1 MHPLFVIAIHVKF
14 IESISVLPKFGHLQ
28 LRASSAMICVHDS
41 VVYKIKPMLVQK
53 SFRVVIAVL
62 LFLSVQTW
70 CMANADG
77 YAYRLSDKS
86 IARAVS
92 SNDLEIIRVRV
103 IQDLLR
109 PPVDEVLVMDL
120 VKAIKQDGSWPDI
133 NYEDVT
139 RTGFDHARH
148 LDNMFVLAR
157 AYKKHDSQWYQNPQV
172 REAALSAMDFWL
184 ENDFICDNWW
194 WNEMGT
200 PGRIINT
207 MLVMDTDLNE
217 DQIRRGLRIAGRA
230 NLEASGA
237 RPGGDL
243 IQIAAMLGKQ
253 ALFRRDETV
262 LQRVIAVMAD
272 EIKITTG
279 RGLKP
284 DMSFHHRVDNVICTL
299 SYGLG
304 YANAFSYWAVKVAG
318 TRYKLPEHATQLL
331 TDYFLDG
338 ICKSM
343 VYGKYPDTGAKNRDL
358 SRKGVL
364 RAAGP
369 ELAENLLKV
378 SDYRKAELMDIIR
391 IRRGETTPA
400 LTWNRFYWHSEYF
413 THQRPDWFASVRMHS
428 SRNHTMEQ
436 PHNEEGLKMHHV
448 GDGSNFV
455 SVTGREYFDI
465 FPVWDW
471 QKIPGATV
479 VQKPVHPHWKE
490 IAKKGLTD
498 FVGGVSDGK
507 YGAVAMDFK
516 SAHDPLRARK
526 AWFFFDDEYVCLGS
540 SIFAEAETP
549 VYTTVNQALLH
560 GDVIAKSK
568 KDQQALNKG
577 NHHIEQ
583 AAWVLHAGVG
593 YVFPD
598 NTDVHVRNEEATG
611 NWRDI
616 NHQAHSSAE
625 DVKADVFTLWFDH
638 GVKPQG
644 GSYEYIVVPSA
655 DAAELEA
662 YEKSSPIEIVENSES
677 IQAVHHQKLNR
688 SQIVFYTAGEI
699 KLDDV
704 VLAVSAP
711 CILMARTNGKSI
723 DQIAVVDPTQK
734 LAEIQVKTSAM
745 IEGSGEGWE
754 AIWDKKEKKSTINIQ
769 LPSAGYAGQTVVLN
783 LTGL

>member
-1 MHPLFVIAIHVKF
+1 MLLQKICRVAALTLCVFF
-14 IESISVLPKFGHLQ
+14 LQSSVTLG
-28 LRASSAMICVHDS
+28 AGG
-41 VVYKIKPMLVQK
+41 K
-53 SFRVVIAVL
+53 S
-62 LFLSVQTW
+62 
-70 CMANADG
+70 
-77 YAYRLSDKS
+77 YRLSGAAG
-86 IARAVS
+86 IGTQS
-92 SNDLEIIRVRV
+92 SNDLEIIRLRV
-103 IQDLLR
+103 IQDLLT
-109 PPVDEVLVMDL
+109 PPVDEVLVMEIF
-120 VKAIKQDGSWPDI
+120 KSIRPDGSWPDI
-133 NYEDVT
+133 NYKDLS

-148 LDNMFVLAR
+148 LDNMILLSR
-157 AYKKHDSQWYQNPQV
+157 AYRKHDSQWYQNPQV
-172 REAALSAMDFWL
+172 KEAALSAMDFWL

-200 PGRIINT
+200 PGRIINI

-262 LQRVIAVMAD
+262 LQRVVTVMAE
-272 EIKITTG
+272 EIKVTTG

-304 YANAFSYWAVKVAG
+304 YANAFSYWAVKFAG
-318 TRYKLPEHATQLL
+318 TKYRLPEDATQLL

-358 SRKGVL
+358 SRKGTL

-369 ELAENLLKV
+369 ELPENLLKV
-378 SDYRKAELMDIIR
+378 SEYRKAELIEIVR
-391 IRRGETTPA
+391 IRRGEATPA
-400 LTWNRFYWHSEYF
+400 LTWNRFFWHSDYL

-455 SVTGREYFDI
+455 SLTGREYFDI

-498 FVGGVSDGK
+498 FVGAVSDGQ
-507 YGAVAMDFK
+507 YGAVAMDLE
-516 SAHDPLRARK
+516 SAHDPLKARK

-540 SIFAEAETP
+540 SISAEAETP
-549 VYTTVNQALLH
+549 VYTTINQALLS
-560 GDVIAKSK
+560 GDVIAKAK
-568 KDQQALNKG
+568 KDQRVLEKG
-577 NHHIEQ
+577 EHLIPHTT
-583 AAWVLHAGVG
+583 WVLHAGVG
-593 YVFPD
+593 YVFPSHA
-598 NTDVHVRNEEATG
+598 DVHISNEQATG
-611 NWRDI
+611 SWRQI
-616 NHQAHSSAE
+616 NHQASSSAAG
-625 DVKADVFTLWFDH
+625 VKMDVFSLWFDH

-644 GSYEYIVVPSA
+644 ASYEYIVVPSA
-655 DAAELEA
+655 EPAELEA
-662 YEKSSPIEIVENSES
+662 YDKSSPIEIVANSETM
-677 IQAVHHQKLNR
+677 QAVRHRKLNR
-688 SQIVFYTAGEI
+688 SQIVFYTPGEI

-704 VLAVSAP
+704 VLSVNAP
-711 CILMARTNGKSI
+711 CMVMVRASGKSI

-734 LAEIQVKTSAM
+734 LQGIQVKTSAV
-745 IEGSGEGWE
+745 IEGSGEDWN
-754 AIWDKKEKKSTINIQ
+754 ATWDKKQKVSTLDIQ
-769 LPSAGYAGQTVVLN
+769 LPSGGYAGQTVVLN
-783 LTGL
+783 LAGM

>member
-1 MHPLFVIAIHVKF
+1 MLARKF
-14 IESISVLPKFGHLQ
+14 LS
-28 LRASSAMICVHDS
+28 RAV
-41 VVYKIKPMLVQK
+41 
-53 SFRVVIAVL
+53 AVL
-62 LFLSVQTW
+62 ALLSIQSI
-70 CMANADG
+70 C
-77 YAYRLSDKS
+77 
-86 IARAVS
+86 IARAGADRYRS
-92 SNDLEIIRVRV
+92 SDNTAAVAITSPDLEIIRVRV
-103 IQDLLR
+103 IQDLLA

-120 VKAIKQDGSWPDI
+120 VKSIKQDGSWPDI
-133 NYEDVT
+133 DYKDVS

-148 LDNMFVLAR
+148 LENMFVLSR
-157 AYKKHDSQWYQNPQV
+157 AYKKHNSQWFQNPQV
-172 REAALSAMDFWL
+172 KEAALSAMDFWL
-184 ENDFICDNWW
+184 EHDFICDNWW

-207 MLVMDTDLNE
+207 MLVMDTDMND

-262 LQRVIAVMAD
+262 LQRVVSVMAD
-272 EIKITTG
+272 EIKVTTG

-318 TRYKLPEHATQLL
+318 TKYKLPEHATQLL

-343 VYGKYPDTGAKNRDL
+343 VYGKYPDVGAKNRDL

-364 RAAGP
+364 KAAEP
-369 ELAENLLKV
+369 ELAENLLKI
-378 SDYRKAELMDIIR
+378 SDYRKSELMEIVR
-391 IRRGETTPA
+391 IRRGESTPA
-400 LTWNRFYWHSEYF
+400 LTWNRFYWHSDYF

-448 GDGSNFV
+448 GDGSSFV
-455 SVTGREYFDI
+455 SLTGREYYDI

-471 QKIPGATV
+471 QKIPGTTV
-479 VQKPVHPHWKE
+479 VQKSVHPHWTE
-490 IAKKGLTD
+490 IAKKGRTD

-516 SAHDPLRARK
+516 SAHDPLSARK

-540 SIFAEAETP
+540 TIFSDAETP
-549 VYTTVNQALLH
+549 VYTTINQTLLK
-560 GDVIAKSK
+560 DNVIVKSR
-568 KDQQALNKG
+568 KDQRTLERGEHQLSHA
-577 NHHIEQ
+577 E
-583 AAWVLHAGVG
+583 WVLHNGVG

-598 NTDVHVRNEEATG
+598 NAEVHISNGKATG

-616 NHQAHSSAE
+616 NHQARSSSE
-625 DVKADVFTLWFDH
+625 DVNMDVFTLWFDH
-638 GVKPQG
+638 GAKPQG
-644 GSYEYIVVPSA
+644 AGYQYIVVPSA
-655 DAAELEA
+655 EAADLEA
-662 YEKSSPIEIVENSES
+662 YERSSPIEILKNSEAV
-677 IQAVHHQKLNR
+677 QAVRHRNLNR
-688 SQIVFYTAGEI
+688 SQIVFYTPGEI
-699 KLDDV
+699 EIDDV
-704 VLAVSAP
+704 VLSVNHP
-711 CILMARTNGKSI
+711 CIVMVKTNGKSI

-734 LAEIQVKTSAM
+734 LSMIQVKTSAV
-745 IEGSGEGWE
+745 IESSGDGWQGT
-754 AIWDKKEKKSTINIQ
+754 WDKKEKESTLDIE
-769 LPSAGYAGQTVVLN
+769 LPTAGYAGQSVVLN
-783 LTGL
+783 LAGL

>member
-1 MHPLFVIAIHVKF
+1 
-14 IESISVLPKFGHLQ
+14 
-28 LRASSAMICVHDS
+28 
-41 VVYKIKPMLVQK
+41 MLVPK
-53 SFRVVIAVL
+53 SPGRFVVV
-62 LFLSVQTW
+62 LFLLTFRSLSI
-70 CMANADG
+70 ANAGDG
-77 YAYRLSDKS
+77 PHRLSDNPP
-86 IARAVS
+86 AVVTS
-92 SNDLEIIRVRV
+92 SPDLEIVRVRV
-103 IQDLLR
+103 IQDLLA
-109 PPVDEVLVMDL
+109 PPVDEALAMDL
-120 VKAIKQDGSWPDI
+120 MKSIRQDGSWPDI
-133 NYEDVT
+133 NYKDVS

-148 LDNMFVLAR
+148 LESMFVLSR
-157 AYKKHDSQWYQNPQV
+157 AYKKHHSQWYQNPQM

-184 ENDFICDNWW
+184 EHDFICDNWW

-217 DQIRRGLRIAGRA
+217 DQIRKGLRIAGRA

-262 LQRVIAVMAD
+262 LKRVVNVMAE
-272 EIKITTG
+272 EIKVTTG

-318 TRYKLPEHATQLL
+318 TRYKLPEAATQLL

-358 SRKGVL
+358 SRKGTL
-364 RAAGP
+364 RAASP
-369 ELAENLLKV
+369 EVAENLLKV
-378 SDYRKAELMDIIR
+378 SDYRQAELTDIIR
-391 IRRGETTPA
+391 IRRGEATPA

-413 THQRPDWFASVRMHS
+413 THQRPDWFASVRLHS

-448 GDGSNFV
+448 GDGSSFI
-455 SVTGREYFDI
+455 SLSGREYFDI
-465 FPVWDW
+465 FPVWNW
-471 QKIPGATV
+471 QKIPGTTV
-479 VQKPVHPHWKE
+479 VQKAVHPHWKE

-498 FVGGVSDGK
+498 FVGGASDGK

-549 VYTTVNQALLH
+549 VYTTVNQTLLN
-560 GDVIAKSK
+560 GDVIAKSRK
-568 KDQQALNKG
+568 EHRVLEKG
-577 NHHIEQ
+577 KHKLEH
-583 AAWVLHAGVG
+583 AAWILHSGVG

-598 NTDVHVRNEEATG
+598 NTDVHITNEQATG

-616 NHQAHSSAE
+616 NHQVQSSAE
-625 DVKADVFTLWFDH
+625 DLKMDLFTLWFDH

-644 GSYEYIVVPSA
+644 GSYQYIVVPSA
-655 DAAELEA
+655 ETTDLEA
-662 YEKSSPIEIVENSES
+662 YEKSAPVEILENSES
-677 IQAVHHQKLNR
+677 IQAVRHRKLNR
-688 SQIVFYTAGEI
+688 SQIVFYTQGQIA
-699 KLDDV
+699 LDDV
-704 VLAVSAP
+704 VVSVSSP
-711 CILMARTNGKSI
+711 CIVMVKTNGKSI
-723 DQIAVVDPTQK
+723 DQLAVVDPTQK
-734 LAEIQVKTSAM
+734 LSTLQLKISAM
-745 IEGSGEGWE
+745 IEGSGDGWH
-754 AIWDKKEKKSTINIQ
+754 ATWDKKEKVSTLDIQ
-769 LPSAGYAGQTVVLN
+769 LPSAAYAGSTVVLN
-783 LTGL
+783 LAGL